1 MALALPAEE
10 RRAMGGRGRAHV
22 LAHFTVEAMQR
33 QTLAVYDRLLES
45 ALAGRFAA
53 ACAPAVDARP
63 RQS

>member
-1 MALALPAEE
+1 
-10 RRAMGGRGRAHV
+10 

-53 ACAPAVDARP
+53 ACAAAVDARP